1 MCRDPKE
8 SGSYL
13 FICFSGWTYGGVERC
28 KADNLL
34 RCRKINHWLK
44 SQHLEELSYVRSAG
58 FYLSENSRPQI
69 NKKLLQYNMQYHYE
83 FSKKERIAWSA
94 IFILTRE
101 TSIFLQDLLD
111 KLIVSRS
118 TLLNDI
124 KELKEQLSHFQVKLQ
139 FQKFLW
145 VLHIGRRAG

>member
-1 MCRDPKE
+1 
-8 SGSYL
+8 
-13 FICFSGWTYGGVERC
+13 
-28 KADNLL
+28 
-34 RCRKINHWLK
+34 
-44 SQHLEELSYVRSAG
+44 
-58 FYLSENSRPQI
+58 
-69 NKKLLQYNMQYHYE
+69 MQYHYE